1 MITVIVYQRS
11 DGEYIGFETSG
22 HAGYADEGYDIIC
35 AAVSALTVNA
45 VNSVET
51 FTEDEFGGEQRGW
64 VLKMYDYWSCQ
75 YYNSITIKINGS
87 WIRDDSG
94 KLRQRIHSFDIQGGV
109 RTC

>member
-22 HAGYADEGYDIIC
+22 HADYADEGYDIIC

-51 FTEDEFGGEQRGW
+51 FTEDESGESRG
-64 VLKMYDYWSCQ
+64 MG
-75 YYNSITIKINGS
+75 TIKINGS